1 MPRILHP
8 EFRDEQLYSRYPF
21 ADGAS
26 LTSRGGLALTP
37 DTFLDASV
45 YPIGGGAR
53 AYLSVLGVAPG
64 LVTIWIGDPAL
75 ARRASAA
82 FDPLDPPDR
91 LALTDAAGRPAGLL
105 LADPVLLAAT
115 QAWPAGEHVFDPAA
129 TEFAAS
135 CTIPT
140 PGTGLQGL
148 ATADG
153 QVLAG
158 DVWLIGEDGVV
169 VREED
174 GAIRI
179 DVVGDPLFARRLC
192 QGEGTFATPNFVRTI
207 NGMPPAPDGSFQL
220 TVASVGAADTV
231 LRITPEPPDTLRIGL
246 VGQTIDGGP

>member
-64 LVTIWIGDPAL
+64 LVTIWVGDPAL

-91 LALTDAAGRPAGLL
+91 LALADAAGRPAGLL

-129 TEFAAS
+129 TE
-135 CTIPT
+135 
-140 PGTGLQGL
+140 
-148 ATADG
+148 
-153 QVLAG
+153 
-158 DVWLIGEDGVV
+158 DGVV

-174 GAIRI
+174 GAIRV

-192 QGEGTFATPNFVRTI
+192 RGEGTFATPNFVRTI

-220 TVASVGAADTV
+220 AVASVGAADTV
-231 LRITPEPPDTLRIGL
+231 LRITPEPPDTLRVGL
-246 VGQTIDGGP
+246 VGQTIDGGA